1 MLGRGVDRSEMPG
14 NARRSDVIL
23 VAALLILFGSNVGA
37 RAASAGYPARI
48 DPLLRV
54 VDLNVGESQRF
65 TLSDG
70 SSVQVELVNLK
81 ETLDDLRHAVR
92 KAEVTVKIDGHEA
105 TLVSAT
111 CNLPRTVGPAQVDC
125 SITKGYNTRGSASS
139 WGLDKDARLRLWPK
153 GSPWVHPGTFGYPVK
168 QRWFATDTQMANT
181 PVFVD
186 GGELVASA
194 RNIYYH
200 NDLDIGGAEGLIEV
214 VSATDAL
221 VVSSGGETLPEHR
234 RERDTPVSPRYDVVY
249 LLDGRGWYYRYS
261 HLKEID
267 PAIKI
272 GARVKLGDR
281 IGLLGKEGG
290 SGGWSHLHFG
300 PKSRQPSG
308 KWGSQ
313 EAYAFIWQAWLKE
326 HDPKLI
332 AVARPQHF
340 IWAGDSATL
349 DGSKSWARS
358 GKIASFEWTFGDG
371 SKAAGSKVARRYERA
386 GRYSEVLKI
395 TDDQGNIDYD
405 FAVVQVLDRELKDRS
420 RLSIHAAFSPTMG
433 IQAGDPVTFKVRT
446 FGTTAGREKW
456 NFGDGSP
463 IVHSRSDGNVT
474 KLAPDGYAT
483 LSHRF
488 EKPGHYLV
496 HVERTNERG
505 IRAETRL
512 HIVVD

>member
-1 MLGRGVDRSEMPG
+1 MKTRIKELTFLSASLLFAAGAGTIAAP
-14 NARRSDVIL
+14 ART
-23 VAALLILFGSNVGA
+23 
-37 RAASAGYPARI
+37 PARI
-48 DPLLRV
+48 EPLLRV
-54 VDLNVGESQRF
+54 VDLNIAETQRV

-70 SSVQVELVNLK
+70 SSVDVELIALD
-81 ETLDDLRHAVR
+81 ETLDDVRQAVR
-92 KAEVTVKIDGHEA
+92 KAVVTVRIDGHEA
-105 TLVSAT
+105 RLTSAT
-111 CNLPRTVGPAQVDC
+111 YNLPKIVGPVQVDC
-125 SITKGYNTRGSASS
+125 SITRGYNARGSASS

-153 GSPWVHPGTFGYPVK
+153 GSPWIRPGTFGYPVK
-168 QRWFATDTQMANT
+168 QRWFATDTQMANS

-186 GGELVASA
+186 GGEVAASGG
-194 RNIYYH
+194 NIYYH

-272 GARVKLGDR
+272 GASVKLGDR

-313 EAYAFIWQAWLKE
+313 EAYAFIWEAWLNE
-326 HDPKLI
+326 QAPALI

-349 DGSKSWARS
+349 DGSRSWARS
-358 GKIASFEWTFGDG
+358 GRIKSYEWTFDDG
-371 SKAAGSKVARRYERA
+371 SRQRGALVTRTYPRP
-386 GRYSEVLKI
+386 GRYSEILKI
-395 TDDQGNIDYD
+395 TDDHGNMDYD
-405 FAVVQVLDRELKDRS
+405 FAVVQVLDRELKDKS
-420 RLSIHAAFSPTMG
+420 RLSIHAAYSPTMD
-433 IQAGDPVTFKVRT
+433 IKAGDPVTFKVRT
-446 FGTTAGREKW
+446 FGTTAGREEW

-463 IVHSRSDGNVT
+463 VEFTKSDGNV
-474 KLAPDGYAT
+474 KSLNPDGYAVLT
-483 LSHRF
+483 HRF
-488 EKPGHYLV
+488 TQAGHFLV
-496 HVERTNERG
+496 HVERTNDLG
-505 IRAETRL
+505 IRAETHL
-512 HIVVD
+512 HVTVSPVAN

>member
-1 MLGRGVDRSEMPG
+1 M
-14 NARRSDVIL
+14 
-23 VAALLILFGSNVGA
+23 
-37 RAASAGYPARI
+37 
-48 DPLLRV
+48 LRV
-54 VDLNVGESQRF
+54 VDLNVGESQRV

-70 SSVQVELVNLK
+70 SEVNVELVKLK
-81 ETLDDLRHAVR
+81 ETLDDVRQAVR
-92 KAEVTVKIDGHEA
+92 KAEATVKIDGHEA

-111 CNLPRTVGPAQVDC
+111 YNLPKTVGPAQVDC
-125 SITKGYNTRGSASS
+125 SITKGYNARGSASS

-153 GSPWVHPGTFGYPVK
+153 GSPWVRPGTFGYPVK
-168 QRWFATDTQMANT
+168 QRWFATDTQMANS

-186 GGELVASA
+186 GGELVANK

-200 NDLDIGGAEGLIEV
+200 NDLDIGGAEGLVEV

-272 GARVKLGDR
+272 GARVRLGDR

-326 HDPKLI
+326 RNPRLI

-340 IWAGDSATL
+340 IWAGDVATL
-349 DGSKSWARS
+349 DGSRSWARS
-358 GKIASFEWTFGDG
+358 GQIASFEWTFGDG
-371 SKAAGSKVARRYERA
+371 SKANGAKVKRNYERA
-386 GRYSEVLKI
+386 GRYSEILKI

-405 FAVVQVLDRELKDRS
+405 FAVVQVLDRELKDQS

-433 IQAGDPVTFKVRT
+433 VKAGDPVTFKVRT
-446 FGTTAGREKW
+446 FGTTHGREKW

-463 IVHSRSDGNVT
+463 VVHSRSDGNVK
-474 KLAPDGYAT
+474 KLAPDGYAILT
-483 LSHRF
+483 HRF
-488 EKPGHYLV
+488 SRPGHYLV

-512 HIVVD
+512 RVVVD

>member
-1 MLGRGVDRSEMPG
+1 MKKPSL
-14 NARRSDVIL
+14 
-23 VAALLILFGSNVGA
+23 LLIPLLTAVCFSIGA
-37 RAASAGYPARI
+37 APAKPPAKI

-54 VDLNVGESQRF
+54 VDLNIGESQRVA
-65 TLSDG
+65 LSDG
-70 SSVQVELVNLK
+70 TSVEVELVALK
-81 ETLDDLRHAVR
+81 ETLDNLRQAVR
-92 KAEVTVKIDGHEA
+92 KAEVTIKIDGHQA
-105 TLVSAT
+105 TLISAT
-111 CNLPRTVGPAQVDC
+111 YNLPKTVGPAQVDC
-125 SITKGYNTRGSASS
+125 SITKGYNARGSASS
-139 WGLDKDARLRLWPK
+139 WGLDKDARIRLWPK
-153 GSPWVHPGTFGYPVK
+153 GSPWTRPGTFGYPVK

-186 GGELVASA
+186 GGEVVASK

-214 VSATDAL
+214 VSATDGL

-267 PAIKI
+267 PAVKI
-272 GARVKLGDR
+272 GATVKLGDR

-313 EAYAFIWQAWLKE
+313 EAYAFIWEAWLKE

-349 DGSKSWARS
+349 DGSKSWSKS
-358 GKIASFEWTFGDG
+358 GRIESFEWTFDDG
-371 SKAAGSKVARRYERA
+371 SKRQGSTVTRTYDRP

-395 TDDQGNIDYD
+395 TDAQGNIDYD
-405 FAVVQVLDRELKDRS
+405 FAVVQVLDRELKDKS
-420 RLSIHAAFSPTMG
+420 RLSIHASFSPTMD
-433 IQAGDPVTFKVRT
+433 IRAGDPVTFKVRT
-446 FGTTAGREKW
+446 FGTTDGREKW
-456 NFGDGSP
+456 HFGDGSP
-463 IVHSRSDGNVT
+463 TVFTRSDGNVKT
-474 KLAPDGYAT
+474 LNPDGYAT
-483 LSHRF
+483 LTHRF
-488 EKPGHYLV
+488 NQPGHYLV
-496 HVERTNERG
+496 HVERTNKSG
-505 IRAETRL
+505 IRAETHL
-512 HIVVD
+512 HVEVEPASK